1 MKINKQ
7 LKAELEEILK
17 RKGVAS
23 TIEEL
28 ALEFEKAGRSAP
40 CAYFSAL
47 PGVHPCKLGYQVDCL
62 NCAKYEPHER
72 PGPLE
77 SAICEFPESRVY
89 HIMQFAES
97 DGFYRRGE
105 TLCGRFVDETAED
118 VEIYDDD
125 TFSARRPCKKCN
137 AKLKKLSA

>member
-1 MKINKQ
+1 MEINRK
-7 LKAELEEILK
+7 LKRELEEILK
-17 RKGVAS
+17 GKGVGL
-23 TIEEL
+23 TLEEL
-28 ALEFEKAGRSAP
+28 AQEFERAGRSAP

-47 PGVHPCKLGYQVDCL
+47 PGVNPCKLGYELDCL
-62 NCAKYEPHER
+62 NCSKYEPHER

-77 SAICEFPESRVY
+77 SAICEFSEGRVY

-105 TLCGRFVDETAED
+105 TSCGRFVDEIAED
-118 VEIYDDD
+118 VEIYDDE
-125 TFSARRPCKKCN
+125 TFSVRRPCKKCN